1 MLMFGDRQ
9 VSVRLTHGD
18 NITSTVRGFLEY
30 YFLGE
35 VSADQG
41 IYFIV
46 HFSYPCSMLRRMSCR
61 NSCNVLKA
69 ACREEAS
76 LFRVSD

>member
-1 MLMFGDRQ
+1 MLCNVVVGHTSLFNFMLMFDDRQ

-41 IYFIV
+41 FYSPYMTHIFLIPLY
-46 HFSYPCSMLRRMSCR
+46 
-61 NSCNVLKA
+61 
-69 ACREEAS
+69 
-76 LFRVSD
+76 VS